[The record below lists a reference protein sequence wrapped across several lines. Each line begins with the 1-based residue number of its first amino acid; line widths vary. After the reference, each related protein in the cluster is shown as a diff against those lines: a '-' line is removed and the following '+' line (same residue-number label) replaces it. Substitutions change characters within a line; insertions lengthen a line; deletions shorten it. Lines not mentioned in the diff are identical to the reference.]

1 MSVGYQNGNGSLLR
15 FGVFDVDLRTQELRK
30 YGTRLKLP
38 RQSFQVLQILLERP
52 GELVTREE
60 LHKALWSFDT
70 FVDFDHGLNNA
81 VKRIRKALGDS
92 ADAPH
97 FIETLPRLGYRFI
110 ATVEVANGNS
120 GSSGVV
126 NGNGAVAN
134 GNGASLHLN
143 GTVVTSAPST
153 PQTFG

>member
-1 MSVGYQNGNGSLLR
+1 MSVGYQNGTGSLLR

-60 LHKALWSFDT
+60 LHKALWSSDT

-110 ATVEVANGNS
+110 GAVEVT
-120 GSSGVV
+120 
-126 NGNGAVAN
+126 NGNGNGVAN
-134 GNGASLHLN
+134 GNGAHVRSNGAALHAD
-143 GTVVTSAPST
+143 GTAALASPTGLPVS
-153 PQTFG
+153 